1 MGSSAAVVNRAHSHG
16 VHKVVIAAM
25 ASGQGADGGVLAVA
39 RVDHGRTKD
48 QHTNTVAPQRHGVKR
63 LCQDKTEKT

>member
-39 RVDHGRTKD
+39 GVDHGRTKD
-48 QHTNTVAPQRHGVKR
+48 HGMILAPWLGKGKR
-63 LCQDKTEKT
+63 LYQDKTEKT